1 MRRRRRRQG
10 DAADRL
16 RQAAQIARPAWRA
29 AEATFPGTGRETA
42 VDFRTMDSA
51 RRRAAHPGL
60 PQAAALLVLLL
71 GRVPGAGAGADR
83 AAAAPVAE
91 GHVYGVRHAP
101 PRQPG
106 AVRIAAY
113 NVLNLFDHD
122 DDPALSG
129 AFDDVALA
137 LSPERG
143 TAIADAMRR
152 LDADVLALSEVES
165 LAALGWFRDTFA
177 ADLGYAHLAS
187 ADVGDRRGIECA
199 VLSRFPIEFQEVR
212 IAMPIGGLVRVGP
225 GFAPPPDDRPVLSR
239 FHRSPLRCDI
249 RVRPDTLITLLVVH
263 HKAGRGWEHAR
274 ESEALGTIAW
284 AREIERAAPGHP
296 IVILGDF
303 NASPLD
309 KAVRLYLEAGFADAF
324 AHRAIA
330 GLGGSD
336 PVEADRFRTHESGR
350 VIDHVL
356 LGRHA
361 FAWFVPGSAF
371 VLSTPLE
378 PGRDW
383 SIAPTTPGYASDHLP
398 VAVELVIPARTGA
411 PSLATGGTE
420 AVHAPD

>member
-1 MRRRRRRQG
+1 M
-10 DAADRL
+10 
-16 RQAAQIARPAWRA
+16 
-29 AEATFPGTGRETA
+29 
-42 VDFRTMDSA
+42 
-51 RRRAAHPGL
+51 
-60 PQAAALLVLLL
+60 ALLALLL
-71 GRVPGAGAGADR
+71 GRSAGADADAGR
-83 AAAAPVAE
+83 AAAPPVAG
-91 GHVYGVRHAP
+91 GHVYGVLHAP
-101 PRQPG
+101 PRIPG

-122 DDPALSG
+122 DDPALTG
-129 AFDDVALA
+129 AFDDIALA
-137 LSPERG
+137 LSPARG

-152 LDADVLALSEVES
+152 LDADVLALSEIES
-165 LAALGWFRDTFA
+165 LPALRWFRDTFA
-177 ADLGYAHLAS
+177 ADLGYAHVAS
-187 ADVGDRRGIECA
+187 TDVGDRRGIECA

-212 IAMPIGGLVRVGP
+212 VAMPIGGLARTGP
-225 GFAPPPDDRPVLSR
+225 GFAPAPDDRPVLSR
-239 FHRSPLRCDI
+239 FHRSPLRCD
-249 RVRPDTLITLLVVH
+249 VRIGPGTVITMLVVH
-263 HKAGRGWEHAR
+263 HKAGRGWDHAR

-284 AREIERAAPGHP
+284 AREIARAAPGRP
-296 IVILGDF
+296 VVILGDF

-361 FAWFVPGSAF
+361 FAWFAPGSAF

-398 VAVELVIPARTGA
+398 VAVELVIPPRPDA
-411 PSLATGGTE
+411 PSLAPGGTE